1 MHCYYYFHFNDTLIL
16 AFFIHMFIKYL
27 LCDSG
32 GIILNNDRP
41 ASVHADNMHQ
51 PINFTPQTNNSTH
64 SPTSYSLNTTLDKC
78 SPNEISENQSLI
90 EESTFRGNENKV
102 SKLDICSCSLC
113 VKQYQDYS
121 LTWYLSNSYISS

>member
-1 MHCYYYFHFNDTLIL
+1 MYCYYHFHFNDTLIL

-78 SPNEISENQSLI
+78 NPNEISENQSLI
-90 EESTFRGNENKV
+90 KESSFRSNENKV
-102 SKLDICSCSLC
+102 SKFHVCSCSLC
-113 VKQYQDYS
+113 VKIKSKQ
-121 LTWYLSNSYISS
+121 LCFNKVLI

>member
-1 MHCYYYFHFNDTLIL
+1 M
-16 AFFIHMFIKYL
+16 KYL

-78 SPNEISENQSLI
+78 NPNEISENQSLI
-90 EESTFRGNENKV
+90 EESSFRGNESKV
-102 SKLDICSCSLC
+102 SKLNICSCSFQVL
-113 VKQYQDYS
+113 KPIPK
-121 LTWYLSNSYISS
+121 SYFHKLFA